1 MSGLGLVLA
10 ERLGAFDCDLLE
22 VGGCGLADLGAYRLE
37 STSFLAVGFVLLT
50 GEIPAGQ
57 SNPFG
62 LPAKAPTRR
71 NRPAC
76 LAIAFVE
83 DLQEAQRSR

>member
-1 MSGLGLVLA
+1 MVTLLTLGHIVLNRFLSG
-10 ERLGAFDCDLLE
+10 C
-22 VGGCGLADLGAYRLE
+22 
-37 STSFLAVGFVLLT
+37 GFVLLA